1 MAQIFHPST
10 NTISRVSLFSALFL
24 IAFLLWLLAEFQRSS
39 YITEAN
45 VEREQPVQFSHKHHV
60 SDDGID
66 CRYCHTSV
74 ETSAFAGLPPLST
87 CMTCHSQLFT
97 DAPVLEPLVN
107 AYRAGGALAW
117 NRVHDLLDFVYFDH
131 SIHVNKG

>member
-60 SDDGID
+60 ADDGID

-74 ETSAFAGLPPLST
+74 ETSAFAGIPSPQT
-87 CMTCHSQLFT
+87 CMNCHSQIWADSPTL
-97 DAPVLEPLVN
+97 APVRDSLRTGQPI
-107 AYRAGGALAW
+107 AW
-117 NRVHDLLDFVYFDH
+117 NRVDNLPGFVHFDH
-131 SIHVNKG
+131 R